1 MAHEESRAWAGSRR
15 TLLRTIGAAGVV
27 GLAGCTGSGGGSG
40 DGGSGGTETSDGSGD
55 GGSGDG
61 GSGDGGSSDGGSTG
75 SSGGETITVGW
86 LYPLTGPY
94 GGLATFQEQ
103 GAKLAIKRINAN
115 GGIDGMQVEGV
126 HEDTQADPQTGK
138 QKARKLVQ
146 QDDVDALFGCIS
158 SAVGSA
164 VAGYAEAENVPF
176 YPDVAAD
183 GLTMENCKR
192 TTFRY
197 ETRASQTAAAGA
209 PWAVDNFGTDVWIHN
224 ADYLWGNSVASAW
237 ERTAKDHD
245 GGVQVVGSTRSELGA
260 TDFSSY
266 ISQIMSSDAEWVVTG
281 LNGGDAVNFLK
292 QANSYGLKSE
302 KTLVSPV
309 NAFQFIRKAAG
320 EAAQNT
326 YSAIRYYEGFDT
338 AANTQFVQAFR
349 DEYDAVPDNFAHVS
363 WVYMYLYKLAVEEA
377 GSAAADDVIEAQ
389 TAVSF
394 DGPMGTTSYRECD
407 HQAARPYSM
416 GKIVAPGDHDWPDIE
431 VSTTIDADQA
441 TVPCSSVSC
450 QF

>member
-1 MAHEESRAWAGSRR
+1 MADQDRRMWVGNRR
-15 TLLRTIGAAGVV
+15 TVLRTIGASGVV
-27 GLAGCTGSGGGSG
+27 GLAGCAGGGSG
-40 DGGSGGTETSDGSGD
+40 DSSGETTDGESGSDSTETDA
-55 GGSGDG
+55 GGETA
-61 GSGDGGSSDGGSTG
+61 GSSDG
-75 SSGGETITVGW
+75 ETVKIGW
-86 LYPLTGPY
+86 LYPSTGPY
-94 GGLATFQEQ
+94 GGLASYQEQ
-103 GAKLAIKRINAN
+103 GAKLGIKLINEN
-115 GGIDGMQVEGV
+115 GGINGMTVEGF

-146 QDDVDALFGCIS
+146 EDDVDALFGTIS
-158 SAVGSA
+158 SSVGSA
-164 VAGYAEAENVPF
+164 VAGYAEEENVPF

-183 GLTMENCKR
+183 GLTMDNCRR

-209 PWAVDNFGTDVWIHN
+209 PWAVDNFGTKVWIHN

-237 ERTAKDHD
+237 ERVAKEHSSD
-245 GGVQVVGSTRSELGA
+245 VEVVGSTTSELGA

-266 ISQIMSSDAEWVVTG
+266 ISQITSSDAEWVVTG

-326 YSAIRYYEGFDT
+326 YSAVRYYEGFDT
-338 AANTQFVQAFR
+338 EANAEFVDAFSN
-349 DEYDAVPDNFAHVS
+349 EYDTAPDNFSHVS
-363 WVYMYLYKLAVEEA
+363 WVYLYLYKRAAEEA
-377 GSAAADDVIEAQ
+377 GSVATDDIIEAQ
-389 TAVSF
+389 TSVSF
-394 DGPMGTTSYRECD
+394 DGPMGETSYRECD

-416 GKIVAPGDHDWPDIE
+416 GKIVAPGDYEWPDID
-431 VSTTIDADQA
+431 VMTTISADEA
-441 TVPCSSVSC
+441 TVPCSDVSC

>member
-1 MAHEESRAWAGSRR
+1 MADNDSPAYASDRR
-15 TLLRTIGAAGVV
+15 TLLRTIGAAGAV
-27 GLAGCTGSGGGSG
+27 GLAGCAG
-40 DGGSGGTETSDGSGD
+40 DDASSGGTTETSGESSGETSTS
-55 GGSGDG
+55 GGT
-61 GSGDGGSSDGGSTG
+61 TG
-75 SSGGETITVGW
+75 SSSSETVKVGW
-86 LYPLTGPY
+86 LYPSTGPY
-94 GGLATFQEQ
+94 GGLATYQEQ
-103 GAKLAIKRINAN
+103 GAKLAIKRINEN
-115 GGIDGMQVEGV
+115 GGIDGTQIEGF
-126 HEDTQADPQTGK
+126 HEDTQADPQTGT

-146 QDDVDALFGCIS
+146 QDGVDALFGCIS
-158 SAVGSA
+158 SSVGSA
-164 VAGYAEAENVPF
+164 VAGYAAEENVPF

-183 GLTMENCKR
+183 GLTMENCQR

-209 PWAVDNFGTDVWIHN
+209 PWAVDNFGTKVWIHN

-237 ERTAKDHD
+237 EKTAKDHNSS
-245 GGVQVVGSTRSELGA
+245 VEVVGSTTSELGA

-292 QANSYGLKSE
+292 QSNSYGLKSE

-309 NAFQFIRKAAG
+309 NSFQFIRKAAG

-326 YSAIRYYEGFDT
+326 YSAIRYYEGFESD
-338 AANTQFVQAFR
+338 ANSEFVQAFT
-349 DEYDAVPDNFAHVS
+349 DEYASAPDNFSHVS
-363 WVYMYLYKLAVEEA
+363 WVYMYLYKRAAEKA
-377 GSAAADDVIEAQ
+377 GSFATDDIVEAQ
-389 TAVSF
+389 TAVSL

-416 GKIVAPGDHDWPDIE
+416 GEIVAPGDYDWPDIE
-431 VSTTIDADQA
+431 VMTTIEADEA

-450 QF
+450 QL